1 MMQIKKS
8 TGGQKMKKL
17 SLLILM
23 LCLAV
28 FLAACGSD
36 GAAGDDATGN
46 GAETEGT
53 DGATENEG
61 EKAVDYPKQP
71 IQLIVPYDAG
81 GGTDSTARAL
91 VEATR
96 AHLTNDMAVVNKP
109 GGGGA
114 VGMSELANA
123 KPDGYTIGMVTV
135 ELTTLPPL
143 GLAPF
148 THENF
153 RHVAQVNMDPGAI
166 TVRADSEWQTAEE
179 FIEYA
184 KANPEKVKV
193 GNAGAGSIWHLVAAT
208 IEKETGVQFS
218 HIPYDGAAPAVTAL
232 LSKEVDAVTVSP
244 AEVLAQVEAGELRTL
259 AVASEER
266 VDIMP
271 DVPTMEEANLGP
283 IVSGTWRGI
292 SAPKDTPDEIIA
304 ILEEAF
310 TAGANEPSFIEFM
323 ENAGLGLKVRNSSD
337 FTDWIKSDSDNW
349 EVIIDDLGLAK

>member
-1 MMQIKKS
+1 
-8 TGGQKMKKL
+8 
-17 SLLILM
+17 
-23 LCLAV
+23 
-28 FLAACGSD
+28 
-36 GAAGDDATGN
+36 
-46 GAETEGT
+46 
-53 DGATENEG
+53 
-61 EKAVDYPKQP
+61 
-71 IQLIVPYDAG
+71 
-81 GGTDSTARAL
+81 
-91 VEATR
+91 
-96 AHLTNDMAVVNKP
+96 
-109 GGGGA
+109 
-114 VGMSELANA
+114 
-123 KPDGYTIGMVTV
+123 
-135 ELTTLPPL
+135 
-143 GLAPF
+143 
-148 THENF
+148 
-153 RHVAQVNMDPGAI
+153 
-166 TVRADSEWQTAEE
+166 
-179 FIEYA
+179 
-184 KANPEKVKV
+184 
-193 GNAGAGSIWHLVAAT
+193 
-208 IEKETGVQFS
+208 KETGVQFS

-349 EVIIDDLGLAK
+349 E